1 MSEPDWADEIAK
13 NGCGGYAPGDYMN
26 KCCRCGCVFQ
36 GDKRAVTCSACAVA
50 AALRKARADAL
61 EQAAE
66 WFDRKATPIS
76 PDVVSYRI
84 RALKDKP

>member
-1 MSEPDWADEIAK
+1 MTDWADEIAVQLWYDLK
-13 NGCGGYAPGDYMN
+13 KTQGYPPDYL
-26 KCCRCGCVFQ
+26 
-36 GDKRAVTCSACAVA
+36 A
-50 AALRKARADAL
+50 AAIRKARADAL

-84 RALKDKP
+84 RALKNKQP